1 MALFEEL
8 KDGKISPHVL
18 LADTKLRLI
27 SVFDELRYDRSDADI
42 LSPAMRI
49 HLVKVLK
56 EFGFKQTSGTVLTNK
71 VADTRCLLPKFHALG
86 ASPFD
91 ITRHTERQPQDY
103 YALTPT
109 QTACMFIDNYSLE
122 DAVERV
128 TTLVQKQPI
137 NLFKLA
143 DFMELKDSH
152 KAFHDAI
159 GYIRHVQR
167 IAIESDALRNFRAL
181 G

>member
-1 MALFEEL
+1 MKLFDEL
-8 KDGKISPHVL
+8 TDGKISPYVHI
-18 LADTKLRLI
+18 ADADLRLI
-27 SVFDELRYDRSDADI
+27 SIFDELRYDRSDADI
-42 LSPAMRI
+42 VTPAMRM
-49 HLVKVLK
+49 HLVKVLNT
-56 EFGFKQTSGTVLTNK
+56 FGFKQTSGTVLTNK
-71 VADTRCLLPKFHALG
+71 DFDTGCILPKFHALG

-91 ITRHTERQPQDY
+91 ITRHTERRPQDY
-103 YALTPT
+103 FALTPT
-109 QTACMFIDNYSLE
+109 QTACLFIDNYALE

-128 TTLVQKQPI
+128 KNLVQRQPI

-152 KAFHDAI
+152 KAFEEAI

-167 IAIESDALRNFRAL
+167 IAVESEPLCRMRSL